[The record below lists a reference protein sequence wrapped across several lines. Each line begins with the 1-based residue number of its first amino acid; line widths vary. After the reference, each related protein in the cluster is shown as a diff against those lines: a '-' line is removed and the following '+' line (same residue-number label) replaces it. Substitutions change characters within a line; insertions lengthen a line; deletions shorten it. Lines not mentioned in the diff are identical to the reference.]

1 MAALKAAIAIAG
13 LAVCEGFS
21 LGAAPVR
28 VAPVRY
34 APAIFMDETIL
45 EKALAGELEAEG
57 FENCFL
63 SEVGWADYLDK
74 NAKSSYNMN
83 ERPSLAADGYYTASI
98 LDSPVQGEPASAPA
112 TTSARR
118 GGVHLGVIG
127 RCTPLC
133 DDDMACCRASHRPA
147 PTYPGQCWVETS
159 RTIRFLPRLTKP
171 TCASFAVLS
180 DWLVGVKA
188 AITAPVA
195 TAFPT
200 ITNDISGARSY
211 PDGYD
216 EVSARTIKPKVKD
229 FSESIRITG
238 IEGFNAFG
246 TPSSKQ
252 TGNIWD
258 SLPWNKE

>member
-1 MAALKAAIAIAG
+1 MAALKAAVAIAG

-21 LGAAPVR
+21 LGAAPAR

-34 APAIFMDETIL
+34 APAVFMDETIL

-98 LDSPVQGEPASAPA
+98 LDSPVQ
-112 TTSARR
+112 
-118 GGVHLGVIG
+118 
-127 RCTPLC
+127 
-133 DDDMACCRASHRPA
+133 
-147 PTYPGQCWVETS
+147 
-159 RTIRFLPRLTKP
+159 
-171 TCASFAVLS
+171 VLS

-258 SLPWNKE
+258 SLPWNKN